1 VRQFKKR
8 KRKRTCIIEK
18 RKKKKIHENRER
30 DIKIIKKGARKLR
43 ARFLAGSLFKKVSHV

>member
-1 VRQFKKR
+1 MHNRKK
-8 KRKRTCIIEK
+8 KK

-43 ARFLAGSLFKKVSHV
+43 ARFLAGSLFQKVSHV